1 MTSKLPFSTEPLRGD
16 GAAINQPGDIFGVAG
31 GLPDSAIDERS
42 FFAEQ
47 PARESNLAKVA
58 STRAALQPEAH
69 YLGHRERLRNRF
81 RDGGETALADY
92 EILELLLFR
101 LIPRRDTKPIAK
113 ALISR
118 FGTLGGVLGAPPALL
133 QEVKG
138 IGESVALDLKLIAN
152 VAQRMLKSELR
163 EKQVLSSWSS
173 VIDYCH
179 AAMAYE
185 TTEQF
190 RILFL
195 DKRNVLIADE
205 IQGRGTIDHTPVY
218 PREVVK
224 RALELSATAIILV
237 HNHPSGDP
245 TPSRADIEMTRTIVD
260 TAKPLG
266 ITVHDHIIIGK
277 DGHASLRG
285 LRLI

>member
-1 MTSKLPFSTEPLRGD
+1 MNKRPFSSHGPDQPAEETGRDDLFTDERGHFAEHVGKRAPLKADR
-16 GAAINQPGDIFGVAG
+16 
-31 GLPDSAIDERS
+31 LPDA
-42 FFAEQ
+42 AE
-47 PARESNLAKVA
+47 
-58 STRAALQPEAH
+58 H
-69 YLGHRERLRNRF
+69 YLGHRERLRDKY
-81 RDGGETALADY
+81 RDHGDTSLADY

-101 LIPRRDTKPIAK
+101 SIPRRDTKPLAK
-113 ALISR
+113 ALLAR
-118 FGTLGGVLGAPPALL
+118 FGSLAGVFGAPVSLL

-138 IGESVALDLKLIAN
+138 IGENVALDLKL
-152 VAQRMLKSELR
+152 VATVGQRILRSELR

-185 TTEQF
+185 AREQF

-195 DKRNVLIADE
+195 DKRNALIADE
-205 IQGRGTIDHTPVY
+205 IQGKGTVDHTPVY
-218 PREVVK
+218 PREVVR

-245 TPSRADIEMTRTIVD
+245 TPSRADIDMTKTIVD

-277 DGHASLRG
+277 DGHASLKG

>member
-1 MTSKLPFSTEPLRGD
+1 MMANGGKDRLDEPAEAEDPDDFSADAE
-16 GAAINQPGDIFGVAG
+16 A
-31 GLPDSAIDERS
+31 DERG
-42 FFAEQ
+42 FFAEPRQ
-47 PARESNLAKVA
+47 RPKAAAKATQDGKESPP
-58 STRAALQPEAH
+58 SPEQH
-69 YLGHRERLRNRF
+69 YHGHRERLRTRF
-81 RDGGETALADY
+81 RDHGDTALADY

-113 ALISR
+113 ALLDR
-118 FGTLGGVLGAPPALL
+118 FGTLAGVFGAEAARLT
-133 QEVKG
+133 EVKG
-138 IGESVALDLKLIAN
+138 VGEAVATDIKLIA
-152 VAQRMLKSELR
+152 ATAHRMLKSEL
-163 EKQVLSSWSS
+163 KGKKVLASWSS
-173 VIDYCH
+173 VVEYCH

-185 TTEQF
+185 TREQF

-195 DKRNVLIADE
+195 DKRNALIADE
-205 IQGRGTIDHTPVY
+205 VQQKGTVDHTPVY

-224 RALELSATAIILV
+224 RALDLSATAIILV

-245 TPSRADIEMTRTIVD
+245 TPSRADIEMTKTIIE

-277 DGHASLRG
+277 EGHVSLKG